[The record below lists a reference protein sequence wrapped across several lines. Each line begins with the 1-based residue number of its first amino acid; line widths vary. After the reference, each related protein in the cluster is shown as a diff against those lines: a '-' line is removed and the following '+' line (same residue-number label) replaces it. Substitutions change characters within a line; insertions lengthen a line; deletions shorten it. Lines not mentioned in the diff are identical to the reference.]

1 MPTLIFVISACDMI
15 CTTLISS
22 TVQNNSSS
30 SIQETFLI
38 LNLYLV
44 KTTLPSL
51 CLDSSTT
58 VTSTLII
65 FKVSGINNFSS
76 TKLYQQDA
84 NKYLGKKMDNK
95 FLSLML
101 LDEFLN
107 KYLLLDNT
115 KLACLES
122 NWPEIYTR
130 MKKVGMYILFV
141 SITFCSCELAHT
153 EM

>member
-1 MPTLIFVISACDMI
+1 MPTLIFVTFACDMI

-30 SIQETFLI
+30 SIQEASLI

-51 CLDSSTT
+51 CLNSSTT
-58 VTSTLII
+58 VTSTVII
-65 FKVSGINNFSS
+65 FKVSGVNNFSS

-84 NKYLGKKMDNK
+84 NKHLGKKMDNK

-141 SITFCSCELAHT
+141 SITFCSCKLAHT

>member
-30 SIQETFLI
+30 SIQETSLI

>member
-30 SIQETFLI
+30 SIQETSLI

-122 NWPEIYTR
+122 N
-130 MKKVGMYILFV
+130 
-141 SITFCSCELAHT
+141 
-153 EM
+153 